1 MAKEQG
7 YAVHCLTFRYGQRH
21 EYELEAARRV
31 AAAGNAAALQIV
43 EIDLSA
49 FGGSALTTDLEVPKG
64 RTEEEMSEGIPNTY
78 VPARNTIFLSFAL
91 AKAEVLPARDI
102 FIGANAVDYSGYPD
116 CRPAFI
122 DAYEELAN
130 RATKQPA
137 GPGAEPIRIHAPL
150 LHMKKSEIILEG
162 QRLGVDYGMTL
173 TCYDPAKDLACG
185 QCDACALRRRGFQEA
200 GVADPTRYLDR

>member
-1 MAKEQG
+1 MAQEQG

-21 EYELEAARRV
+21 EYEIEAATRV
-31 AAAGNAAALQIV
+31 AAAGNAAGLQIV

-49 FGGSALTTDLEVPKG
+49 FGGSALTTDLAIPKG
-64 RTEEEMSEGIPNTY
+64 RTEEEMADGIPNTY

-122 DAYEELAN
+122 DAYEKLAN
-130 RATKQPA
+130 RATKTPS
-137 GPGAEPIRIHAPL
+137 GPDAEPIRIHAPL
-150 LHMKKSEIILEG
+150 LNMKKSEVILEG
-162 QRLGVDYGMTL
+162 QRLGVDYGMKL
-173 TCYDPAKDLACG
+173 TCYDPSKDLACG

-200 GVADPTRYLDR
+200 RVADPTRYLDA